1 MEKPN
6 NITIKKASGDEEL
19 FHVDKLKKSLHNA
32 GASDATVDYIA
43 DEISNWIFPGI
54 TTKQIYQRAFALLR
68 KERSVASVRYKLKKA
83 IFELGPS
90 GYPFEDLIGQIF
102 ERQGYETQVGIVV
115 DGHCVTH
122 EMDVIA
128 TKDNVQ
134 HLMEC
139 KYHKDQ
145 GKQVSVQVPLYVRSR
160 VNDIIKKRETLQD
173 FKGLTY
179 QGWIVT
185 NTRFSTDSIQYG
197 KCSGLN
203 LLAWDYPYGNS
214 LKELIERLK
223 IYPVTILHSL
233 TLKEKQLLLEQ
244 DIVTCKQLFNQKE
257 ILTTMD
263 LHKTKLKLLMNE
275 LDNICNF

>member
-1 MEKPN
+1 MKPR
-6 NITIKKASGDEEL
+6 NISIKKASGEEEF
-19 FHVDKLKKSLHNA
+19 FHVEKLKKSLHNA
-32 GASDATVDYIA
+32 GASDATIENIA
-43 DEISNWIFPGI
+43 KEISDYIFPGI
-54 TTKQIYQRAFALLR
+54 TTKQIYQRAFSLLKR
-68 KERSVASVRYKLKKA
+68 ERSAASVRYKLKKA

-102 ERQGYETQVGIVV
+102 ARQGYETEVGIVV
-115 DGHCVTH
+115 DGRCITH

-128 TKDNVQ
+128 TKDGMQ

-145 GKQVSVQVPLYVRSR
+145 GKQVSIQVPLYVRSR
-160 VNDIIKKRETLQD
+160 VDDIIKKRETLQAYS
-173 FKGLTY
+173 GLTF
-179 QGWIVT
+179 QGWVVT
-185 NTRFSTDSIQYG
+185 NTRFSSDSIQYS

-233 TLKEKQLLLEQ
+233 TLKEKQLLLEK
-244 DIVTCKQLFNQKE
+244 DIVTCEQLNHQIDILSELNLTRAKYRLVLKE
-257 ILTTMD
+257 LTD
-263 LHKTKLKLLMNE
+263 LG
-275 LDNICNF
+275 F

>member
-1 MEKPN
+1 MGKPN
-6 NITIKKASGDEEL
+6 NITIRKASGDEEL
-19 FHVDKLKKSLHNA
+19 FYVDKLKKSLHNA

-43 DEISNWIFPGI
+43 DEISNWIFPGVS
-54 TTKQIYQRAFALLR
+54 TKQIYQRAFSLLR
-68 KERSVASVRYKLKKA
+68 KEQSVASVRYKLKKA

-128 TKDNVQ
+128 TKDGTQ
-134 HLMEC
+134 HLVEC

-160 VNDIIKKRETLQD
+160 VNDIIKKRETLPE
-173 FKGLTY
+173 FKGLAY
-179 QGWIVT
+179 EGWVVT

-233 TLKEKQLLLEQ
+233 TLKEKQFLLEK
-244 DIVTCKQLFNQKE
+244 DIVTCKQLFKQKE
-257 ILTTMD
+257 ILATMELTNSKYKLILKELTD
-263 LHKTKLKLLMNE
+263 LG
-275 LDNICNF
+275 F